1 MEVEIPQGE
10 GLEEALGLS
19 DQRKLKGKL
28 ASSGFPLRNWNGQP
42 DPKAL
47 GVTPKFLNV
56 VLWLCI
62 D

>member
-28 ASSGFPLRNWNGQP
+28 ATSGLPL
-42 DPKAL
+42 KEL
-47 GVTPKFLNV
+47 
-56 VLWLCI
+56 
-62 D
+62 